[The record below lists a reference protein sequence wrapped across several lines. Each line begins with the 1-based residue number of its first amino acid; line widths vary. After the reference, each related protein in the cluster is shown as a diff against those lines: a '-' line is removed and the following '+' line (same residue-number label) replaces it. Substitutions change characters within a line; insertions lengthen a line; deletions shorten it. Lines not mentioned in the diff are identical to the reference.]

1 MTAAFNTRDQS
12 SIEARLW
19 VAMDCQP
26 LPTGL
31 RKEDRQRTKKRQQVT
46 AVSDKF
52 FDVMNSENPPQ
63 SREEVIRLTIGT
75 LGMVLAYIFPQYA
88 LAIRVAGWLWDYLH
102 G

>member
-1 MTAAFNTRDQS
+1 MTAAFTTRDQAT
-12 SIEARLW
+12 IEARLW

-26 LPTGL
+26 LATGL
-31 RKEDRQRTKKRQQVT
+31 RKEDKQRVRKRQRVT
-46 AVSDKF
+46 AASDKF
-52 FDVMNSENPPQ
+52 FEIMNSDNPPQ

-75 LGMVLAYIFPQYA
+75 LGMVLAYLFPQYA